1 MFYLIIFYQVNKS
14 VLNDTRTGN
23 STIKFCPKWLE
34 TKVVMQVG
42 KSSKVVKMA
51 DFERKDVKSVKTMY
65 ILNHLAAK
73 MHHCLVTMCIS
84 FGTFLKHILT

>member
-1 MFYLIIFYQVNKS
+1 MIQEQEILLLSFAQNGLKQKS
-14 VLNDTRTGN
+14 LCRLAKAV
-23 STIKFCPKWLE
+23 
-34 TKVVMQVG
+34 
-42 KSSKVVKMA
+42 KVVKMA

-73 MHHCLVTMCIS
+73 THHCLVTMCIS